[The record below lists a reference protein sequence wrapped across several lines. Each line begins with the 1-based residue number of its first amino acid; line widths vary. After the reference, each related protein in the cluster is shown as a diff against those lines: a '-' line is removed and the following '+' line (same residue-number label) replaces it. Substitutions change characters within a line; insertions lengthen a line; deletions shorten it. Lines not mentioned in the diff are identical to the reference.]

1 MVTDKQVHDYLNG
14 YYNKGK
20 VDEKVKKN
28 IEGVGLGVML
38 GDKKS
43 RMKYPEKSQKVKELE
58 EINEKQDAEIKN
70 LKDKVSLFEKEN
82 KEIKEMLMKLLEQKK

>member
-1 MVTDKQVHDYLNG
+1 MEGNYIT
-14 YYNKGK
+14 KGE
-20 VDEKVKKN
+20 VDEKVKN
-28 IEGVGLGVML
+28 IEGVRLGVML
-38 GDKKS
+38 GDKES

-58 EINEKQDAEIKN
+58 EINKKQDAEIKN